1 MVNLLLCGVLAVA
14 TAHGSLGPLAPASD
28 PLRHL
33 RGWSD
38 LAQMTETQAQRT
50 GARTI
55 IAFDRQSAALLHWYL
70 QKTDVEIVL
79 PRFGTGQ
86 GNHYHRTYPL
96 TAAAPRPLLVLTDN
110 GQPPT
115 NIPIA
120 AEWQGPTAHYDVRIS
135 TRDRRQIW
143 FWRSD

>member
-1 MVNLLLCGVLAVA
+1 MGQLIANSHSGFIAFLGRTALLVNLLLCGVLAVA

-70 QKTDVEIVL
+70 QNTDVEIVL
-79 PRFGTGQ
+79 PRFGPGQ

-96 TAAAPRPLLVLTDN
+96 SISAPRPLLALTEHN
-110 GQPPT
+110 QPPT
-115 NIPIA
+115 DLP
-120 AEWQGPTAHYDVRIS
+120 
-135 TRDRRQIW
+135 
-143 FWRSD
+143 